1 MAETARI
8 SQRSDM
14 IIQEMAVLT
23 GKPKIEIIEQAL
35 EVYRRQE
42 RFRLFNEGYAELR
55 ASSVAWKEEIQER
68 EEIEG
73 TMEDGLKE
81 E

>member
-8 SQRSDM
+8 SPRSDK

-35 EVYRRQE
+35 ETYRRQE
-42 RFRLFNEGYAELR
+42 RMRLFNEGYAELR
-55 ASSVAWKEEIQER
+55 ASTIAWGEELQER

-73 TMEDGLKE
+73 TMDDGLKD
-81 E
+81 